1 MQNQEGLQSKRVIE
15 AVLFVSGRALSL
27 NEISDASGLA
37 SVGQIGK
44 LLKELESEYAAAD
57 TALKI
62 SKIGDKYIMELKNE
76 YSNRVGRISGSPDL
90 TKSAL
95 RALAY
100 ISKNEPVMQ
109 SNMVKIFGPSI
120 YQYLKELV
128 EGDFISATRYGRT
141 KKLNT
146 TQKFREY
153 FTLK

>member
-109 SNMVKIFGPSI
+109 SNMVKTFGPSI

>member
-62 SKIGDKYIMELKNE
+62 SKIGDKYIMELKSE

-120 YQYLKELV
+120 YKYLKELV

>member
-62 SKIGDKYIMELKNE
+62 SKIGDKYIMELKSE